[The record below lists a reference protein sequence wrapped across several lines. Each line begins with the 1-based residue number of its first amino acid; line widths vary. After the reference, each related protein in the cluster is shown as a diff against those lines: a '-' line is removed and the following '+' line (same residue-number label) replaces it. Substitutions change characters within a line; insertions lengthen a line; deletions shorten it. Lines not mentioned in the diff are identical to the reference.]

1 MAPHSHRCIFPSSR
15 NSMVKLTAK
24 MKKTMSRTKVFLLTL
39 NSRTRAIDPATT
51 AEMKPA
57 APINSP
63 TAMLPLLEPMAAKV
77 LKTSGEP
84 FPKAKKVTP
93 ARLSGSPRTLAIV
106 LKLTLKKSLAAI
118 PMVEKS
124 SPSQSASRAKAT
136 GFAFGRT
143 Q

>member
-1 MAPHSHRCIFPSSR
+1 
-15 NSMVKLTAK
+15 MVKLTAR

-39 NSRTRAIDPATT
+39 NSRTRAMEPATT
-51 AEMKPA
+51 AVMKPA
-57 APINSP
+57 APISSP
-63 TAMLPLLEPMAAKV
+63 MAMLPLLEFMAAKV

-93 ARLSGSPRTLAIV
+93 ARLSGRPRTLAMV
-106 LKLTLKKSLAAI
+106 LRLMLKKSLAAM

-124 SPSQSASRAKAT
+124 RPSQRANRKKAIGFTLASV
-136 GFAFGRT
+136 